1 MTIIPAE
8 PGWKLVEQMM
18 DEDLKHQR
26 FAYSHIIAWS
36 IRRDGQEVVPIMPYG
51 EPEDDKFFMKAP
63 DDFYWREGQSYNYE
77 QATTI
82 AHEWAAEAR
91 ARFDRTR
98 NRTVSKAQAVDIAGE
113 PGGI

>member
-18 DEDLKHQR
+18 TDELNHQR

-51 EPEDDKFFMKAP
+51 EPEDDKFFVKAP
-63 DDFYWREGQSYNYE
+63 DDVYWRESQSYTYE

-82 AHEWAAEAR
+82 AHEWAEEAR
-91 ARFDRTR
+91 ARFNRTR
-98 NRTVSKAQAVDIAGE
+98 KHTVETA
-113 PGGI
+113 